1 MLLLFLPPLQPTL
14 TAAASSDPPHAA
26 CPPNPLFLLFLLS
39 LPFSRHLSWP
49 QRSRPSHPTMLET
62 RVSEA
67 QRTGPGFAWPPS
79 ALVPALPQEEEDEG
93 PERYIPVES
102 AFLGERPP
110 YPALCPP
117 LSDPVNLIRRAGNR
131 GILIC
136 WSCCLFP
143 VADSSVG
150 LGRCRMRSSAL

>member
-1 MLLLFLPPLQPTL
+1 
-14 TAAASSDPPHAA
+14 
-26 CPPNPLFLLFLLS
+26 
-39 LPFSRHLSWP
+39 
-49 QRSRPSHPTMLET
+49 MLET

-117 LSDPVNLIRRAGNR
+117 LSDPVNLIR
-131 GILIC
+131 
-136 WSCCLFP
+136 
-143 VADSSVG
+143 
-150 LGRCRMRSSAL
+150 